1 MSSMLDKYNKM
12 ATEQNKVMQTVTSF
26 IKEAFPFLILIVNI
40 LVAVVLSLYDPTL
53 KNPWGPEF
61 FVRLFTNIVS
71 TMVCYSC
78 FVNFGEKNEKMTS
91 TAYAENVRRWGIMS
105 GRIRQ
110 NYSEKFMAYCRKQV
124 EIEREELRHYYILNN
139 TMITIEE
146 YETRF
151 KKLSDEQVD
160 KLVASGEIHK
170 KEAKYIKKANEVR
183 YLKPINP
190 ILILCGVNKMS
201 LNDVGRDG
209 MRASLKAIAMR
220 PALMFVIS
228 TVGAMLGATWK
239 GIDSASA
246 VFNIVWS
253 VLMIVFA
260 SYTGYTTGVDSGR
273 KEMDK
278 IKARIFFLERFN
290 AEEGI
295 TEQ

>member
-1 MSSMLDKYNKM
+1 MSSMLEKYNKA
-12 ATEQNKVMQTVTSF
+12 ATEQNKIVQAVTAF
-26 IKEAFPFLILIVNI
+26 IKEAFPFVILIVNV

-53 KNPWGPEF
+53 KNPWSPEF
-61 FVRLFTNIVS
+61 FVRLFTNILS

-78 FVNFGEKNEKMTS
+78 FVTFGEKNEKLTS
-91 TAYAENVRRWGIMS
+91 PSYADNVKKWSFLS
-105 GRIRQ
+105 GKIRQ
-110 NYSEKFMAYCRKQV
+110 NYSDKFMAFCRKQV
-124 EIEREELRHYYILNN
+124 EIEREELRHFHILNN

-146 YETRF
+146 YENRF
-151 KKLSDEQVD
+151 KKLSDEELD
-160 KLVASGEIHK
+160 KLVAGGELHE
-170 KEAKYIKKANEVR
+170 KEAKYIKKANAVR

-190 ILILCGVNKMS
+190 ILILCGVNKMN

-209 MRASLKAIAMR
+209 INSSVLAIAMR

-253 VLMIVFA
+253 VLMIVLA
-260 SYTGYTTGVDSGR
+260 SYTGYTAGVDSGR

-278 IKARIFFLERFN
+278 IKARIFFIERFN

>member
-1 MSSMLDKYNKM
+1 MSSMLEKYNKM
-12 ATEQNKVMQTVTSF
+12 ASDQNKVMQAVTAF
-26 IKEAFPFLILIVNI
+26 VKEAFPFVI
-40 LVAVVLSLYDPTL
+40 LVTNIVVVVIFSLYDPTL
-53 KNPWGPEF
+53 QNPWTPEF
-61 FVRLFTNIVS
+61 FVRLFINIIS

-78 FVNFGEKNEKMTS
+78 FVNFGEKNEKLTS
-91 TAYAENVRRWGIMS
+91 SSYAENVKRWSTMS
-105 GRIRQ
+105 GKVRQ
-110 NYSEKFMAYCRKQV
+110 NYADKFMAYCRKQV
-124 EIEREELRHYYILNN
+124 EIEREELRHFYILNN

-146 YETRF
+146 YENRF
-151 KKLSDEQVD
+151 KKLSDEQID
-160 KLVASGEIHK
+160 KLVLSGEIHQ
-170 KEAKYIKKANEVR
+170 KEAKYIKKANEIR

-209 MRASLKAIAMR
+209 VSSSIKAIAMR
-220 PALMFVIS
+220 PALMFVVS
-228 TVGAMLGATWK
+228 TVGAMLGGMWK
-239 GIDSASA
+239 GIDSASS

-260 SYTGYTTGVDSGR
+260 SYTGYTAGVDSGR